1 MAKHAQG
8 GLESPTKSIVL
19 LEANE
24 SASEGE
30 EGEMNIGAAFASDG
44 EAAELVEPCLCAFDD
59 PAVLAECLTAF
70 DAAPCDA
77 MLDISAGSPK
87 EITPCVQPRTAPE
100 RASSIG

>member
-8 GLESPTKSIVL
+8 GLESITKPIVL

-24 SASEGE
+24 SESEGE
-30 EGEMNIGAAFASDG
+30 EGEMDVGAAFVSDG
-44 EAAELVEPCLCAFDD
+44 EAAELVEPGVCAFDG
-59 PAVLAECLTAF
+59 PAVLAVCLTAF

-77 MLDISAGSPK
+77 MLDTSAGAPK
-87 EITPCVQPRTAPE
+87 GITPCAQPRTAPE